1 MLSTQ
6 YYKLSPPIT
15 ACVFSATQALSHL
28 FKRRVDSVT
37 ERSYPKSHTVL
48 GIRTHQV
55 ALWQCKA
62 WYLLTSQWE
71 DQSNNKKNYLVSF
84 EAFSTSTHLLKALY
98 IGSRSPNHG
107 KWQAS
112 CTAAL
117 VVFLIS
123 DHCSRLY
130 LLFGPWQAERQRMLM
145 NVFAASTIW
154 EASRF
159 HFLSYKSWVLNSGYA
174 IKMKFPVKLWT
185 LPFVQVVERY
195 RFATSQANPHSLKC

>member
-37 ERSYPKSHTVL
+37 ERSYPKSHIEL

-55 ALWQCKA
+55 ALWQCKT

-71 DQSNNKKNYLVSF
+71 AQHKKKKNYLLSF
-84 EAFSTSTHLLKALY
+84 WGIFHFHASAQGTIYWLQVPKT
-98 IGSRSPNHG
+98 

-123 DHCSRLY
+123 GHCSRLY

-145 NVFAASTIW
+145 NIFAASTIW

-159 HFLSYKSWVLNSGYA
+159 HFLSFKSWVLNSSYA
-174 IKMKFPVKLWT
+174 IKMKFPIKWWAL
-185 LPFVQVVERY
+185 
-195 RFATSQANPHSLKC
+195 SLLCR